1 MSERLEELSPVKR
14 AILELREMRARLDE
28 VERRRT
34 EPIAIVG
41 LGLRFPGGANDP
53 ASFWQLLH
61 DGVDAITEVPADR
74 WDVDAYYDP
83 DPLAPGKMS
92 TRQGGFVVD
101 VDQFAADFFGISPRE
116 AIRMD
121 PQQRLLL
128 EVAWEALERAGQS
141 TDKLFGS
148 QTGVFLG
155 ISNSDYL
162 RLQLADAEE
171 IDPYVGTGNLLSVAA
186 GRLAYTL
193 GLRGPNMVVDTAC
206 SSSLVAVHLA
216 CQSLRLGECSL
227 AVAGGINVILSPEV
241 TINFSKAQMMAP
253 DGRCKTFDAAADG
266 YVRSEGCGVI
276 VLKRLAEAIAGGD
289 NILAVIR
296 GTAINQDGRSA
307 GLTAPNGPSQEEVIG
322 RALAA
327 AGVEPAQVNYVET
340 HGTGTA
346 LGDPIEVRA
355 LAAAY
360 GPGRPADAPL
370 MIGSVKTNLG
380 HLEAAAGIA
389 GLMKAVLALQ
399 NEEIP
404 PHLHL
409 KTPNPHLGLADLPIV
424 IPTERTPWP
433 AGKRP
438 RLAGVSSFGFS
449 GTNAHVILEE
459 APGSVP
465 ARPEP
470 ERPLHILALS
480 AKSPTALERLARRY
494 EQHLAAHPEQ
504 ALGDVC
510 FTANAG
516 RGHFEERLAVVAG
529 SSAEMRARLAAA
541 FAVDDPIGLV
551 RGRAP
556 AAGPPDVAFLF
567 TGQGSQYVN
576 MGRRLYDT
584 QPTFRDA
591 MDRCAELLQPYLERP
606 LLAVLYPDAAAHAG
620 KPNPIVDD
628 MAYAQ
633 PAQFAVQYA
642 LAELWRSW
650 GIEPAVVAGHSV
662 GEYAAACVA
671 GALSLADGLQLVATR
686 GRLLQALPRAGEM
699 VVVFAEEA
707 RVARALAPYHGAAAI
722 AAVNGPQSV
731 VISGQADAVRAVIAD
746 LGLTAEE
753 WRRLPIPAASHSP
766 LVEPILD
773 EFERAA
779 AELTYAAPQ
788 IDLVSTLSGRLATG
802 EDATTARY
810 WRRHLREPVRFAD
823 AIAALHEQGYEV
835 FVEIGPHPTLL
846 GMGRRC
852 LGEDVGTWLPS
863 LRQGQDDWEQILESL
878 SQLYAL
884 GAPVAWDGFDR
895 DYPRHRLVL
904 PTYPFE
910 RQSYWVE
917 TARGAIRARGAAP
930 AAEAT
935 RNGSPAAS
943 APDPAE
949 ALRQQLDEALP
960 GERREILLNYVRRQ
974 LARVLRLTASQ
985 PIDRERRLMD
995 LGLDSLM
1002 AVELGNRLRAGL
1014 GLDQKLPATLIFDY
1028 PTSDAIAGYLERLL
1042 FAGAA
1047 APKAT
1052 VVPAQPQRQAAPPA
1066 LTSADQLAALSD
1078 EEVGLLLLQRLE
1090 SR

>member
-662 GEYAAACVA
+662 GEYAAACKRCRA
-671 GALSLADGLQLVATR
+671 PGRWWLSSRRRRASLGRSPPTMAL
-686 GRLLQALPRAGEM
+686 
-699 VVVFAEEA
+699 
-707 RVARALAPYHGAAAI
+707 
-722 AAVNGPQSV
+722 
-731 VISGQADAVRAVIAD
+731 
-746 LGLTAEE
+746 
-753 WRRLPIPAASHSP
+753 RR
-766 LVEPILD
+766 
-773 EFERAA
+773 
-779 AELTYAAPQ
+779 
-788 IDLVSTLSGRLATG
+788 
-802 EDATTARY
+802 
-810 WRRHLREPVRFAD
+810 
-823 AIAALHEQGYEV
+823 
-835 FVEIGPHPTLL
+835 
-846 GMGRRC
+846 
-852 LGEDVGTWLPS
+852 S
-863 LRQGQDDWEQILESL
+863 LR
-878 SQLYAL
+878 
-884 GAPVAWDGFDR
+884 
-895 DYPRHRLVL
+895 
-904 PTYPFE
+904 
-910 RQSYWVE
+910 
-917 TARGAIRARGAAP
+917 
-930 AAEAT
+930 
-935 RNGSPAAS
+935 
-943 APDPAE
+943 
-949 ALRQQLDEALP
+949 
-960 GERREILLNYVRRQ
+960 
-974 LARVLRLTASQ
+974 
-985 PIDRERRLMD
+985 
-995 LGLDSLM
+995 
-1002 AVELGNRLRAGL
+1002 
-1014 GLDQKLPATLIFDY
+1014 
-1028 PTSDAIAGYLERLL
+1028 
-1042 FAGAA
+1042 
-1047 APKAT
+1047 
-1052 VVPAQPQRQAAPPA
+1052 
-1066 LTSADQLAALSD
+1066 
-1078 EEVGLLLLQRLE
+1078 
-1090 SR
+1090 